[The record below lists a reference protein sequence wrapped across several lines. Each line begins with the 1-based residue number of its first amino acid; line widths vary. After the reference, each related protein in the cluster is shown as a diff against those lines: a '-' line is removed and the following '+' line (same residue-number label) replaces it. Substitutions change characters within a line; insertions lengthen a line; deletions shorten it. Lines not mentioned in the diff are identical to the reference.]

1 MFNGFKQYLFL
12 VVDQETAK
20 IITKC
25 PSMSI
30 ANAVCKGI
38 LNSSV
43 MVIHYPFMST
53 RHEINQY
60 QDDHLINYQLVREN
74 KSTIDRSVISTSDA
88 NVYKPV
94 ERTENGKPF
103 DIVKIETVSEDW
115 LDKRKLGNFR
125 SNRIRSL
132 ELICERYMARGNNFS
147 NDEIFFQYL
156 STQLPLVNEE
166 SDHYPDSIVEWANI
180 VGINPRQAYQ
190 ELKLDYDS
198 TGIFVMR
205 MHAIW
210 NKYVDIINQIPS
222 VAEFDKHDIFI
233 NLETEIKFG
242 KR

>member
-1 MFNGFKQYLFL
+1 MFKGFKQYLFL
-12 VVDQETAK
+12 VVDQETAT

-38 LNSSV
+38 TNSSV
-43 MVIHYPFMST
+43 MVIHYAHMGT
-53 RHEINQY
+53 KHEINQY
-60 QDDHLINYQLVREN
+60 QDNPTLVYQLVREARLTTDV
-74 KSTIDRSVISTSDA
+74 SAISTSES
-88 NVYKPV
+88 NVYKSV
-94 ERTENGKPF
+94 SRTENGKPF
-103 DIVKIETVSEDW
+103 DIVKITTPSDDW
-115 LDKRKLGNFR
+115 IEKRKLGNFR
-125 SNRIRSL
+125 SNKIRSL

-156 STQLPLVNEE
+156 STQLPLVNETL
-166 SDHYPDSIVEWANI
+166 DDYPAGIVEWANI
-180 VGINPRQAYQ
+180 VNVSPKQAYR

-205 MHAIW
+205 VHAIW
-210 NKYVDIINQIPS
+210 NKYVDIINQLDEETFARQD
-222 VAEFDKHDIFI
+222 VFM